1 MEIIETT
8 AFTRRI
14 SNLLT
19 DDEYAA
25 LQGLLTIQPDLGA
38 IIPGGGGIRMM
49 GWGTKQRGKSGGV
62 RVIYYWVV
70 SHDLIYM
77 LTAYA
82 KNEQSDLSPSQLQIL
97 KQLVEEEFS

>member
-19 DDEYAA
+19 EDEYAA

-38 IIPGGGGIRMM
+38 IIPGGGGIRKMR
-49 GWGTKQRGKSGGV
+49 WGTKQRGKSGGV
-62 RVIYYWVV
+62 RIIYYWVV

-77 LTAYA
+77 LIAYA
-82 KNEQSDLSPSQLQIL
+82 KNEQSDLSPSQLQFL
-97 KQLVEEEFS
+97 RRLVEEEFS

>member
-14 SNLLT
+14 STFLT

-25 LQGLLTIQPDLGA
+25 LQGALTIQPDLGA
-38 IIPGGGGIRMM
+38 IIPGGGGIRKMR
-49 GWGTKQRGKSGGV
+49 WAAKQRGKSGGV
-62 RVIYYWVV
+62 RIIYYWVV

-77 LTAYA
+77 LTAYS
-82 KNEQSDLSPSQLQIL
+82 KNEQSDLSPSQLQFL
-97 KQLVEEEFS
+97 RRLVEEEFS

>member
-1 MEIIETT
+1 MEIIETS

-38 IIPGGGGIRMM
+38 VIPGGGGIRKMR
-49 GWGTKQRGKSGGV
+49 WGAKQRGKSGGV
-62 RVIYYWVV
+62 RIIYYWVV

-77 LTAYA
+77 LMAYT
-82 KNEQSDLSPSQLQIL
+82 KNEQSDLSLSQIQLL
-97 KQLVEEEFS
+97 RRLVEEEFS

>member
-14 SNLLT
+14 SALIP

-25 LQGLLTIQPDLGA
+25 LQGLLTIQPGLGDL
-38 IIPGGGGIRMM
+38 IPGGGGIRKLR
-49 GWGTKQRGKSGGV
+49 WAAKQKGKGGGI

-77 LTAYA
+77 LTAFS
-82 KNEQSDLSPSQLQIL
+82 KNERVDLSQSQIRFLRG
-97 KQLVEEEFS
+97 LVEEEFS

>member
-14 SNLLT
+14 SVLLT

-25 LQGLLTIQPDLGA
+25 LQGLLTIQPDLGNL
-38 IIPGGGGIRMM
+38 IPGGGGIRKLR
-49 GWGTKQRGKSGGV
+49 WAAQQKGKSGGI

-70 SHDLIYM
+70 SQDIIYM
-77 LTAYA
+77 LAAYS
-82 KNEQSDLSPSQLQIL
+82 KNEQVNLSQSQLRFL
-97 KQLVEEEFS
+97 SRLVEEEFS

>member
-25 LQGLLTIQPDLGA
+25 LQGLLTIQPDLGV
-38 IIPGGGGIRMM
+38 IIPGGGGLRKMR
-49 GWGTKQRGKSGGV
+49 WGARQRGKSGGV
-62 RVIYYWVV
+62 RIIYYWVV
-70 SHDLIYM
+70 SHELIYM
-77 LTAYA
+77 LTAYS

-97 KQLVEEEFS
+97 RRLVEEEFT